1 MKEKYN
7 PHHLETK
14 WQARWE
20 QTKPYKVGED
30 PSRKKY
36 YLLEMFPYPS
46 GKIHM
51 GHVRNYTIG
60 DVVARY
66 KRMRGFNVLHPM
78 GWDAFGMPAENA
90 AIAHQIHP
98 ARWTR
103 DNIDYMR
110 TQLKRL
116 GFSYDWD
123 RELATCDPEYYRWEQ
138 LFFLKM
144 WEKKLAY
151 RRRSLVNWCARCQT
165 VLANEQVVGDGQC
178 WRCDQPVQGKELEQ
192 WFFRIT
198 EYADELLE
206 WCEKLPGWPE
216 KVLTMQRNWI
226 GKSFGTEID
235 FPLEGRSDVLTV
247 FTTRP
252 DTLYGATFMS
262 LAVEHPLVLPLSQNT
277 PQKKAIQEFVEKV
290 KGQNRRPGFEAD
302 LEKEG
307 VFTGAYCF
315 NPLTQERMPIYA
327 ANFVLMEYGTGAV
340 MAVPAH
346 DQRDFEFAGKYSLPV
361 RIVIQPE
368 GEADLTPQA
377 LTEAYVG
384 PGRLINSGPFDGQDN
399 EAAKK
404 AITRYLE
411 AKNQGR
417 EKVQYRLRDW
427 GVSRQRYWGAPIPMI
442 YCDRCGIVPVPE
454 KDLPVRL
461 PLEAEITPAGG
472 SPLPLLEDFV
482 QVPCPKCQGP
492 GRRETDTMDTFVES
506 SWYFDRYACPDY
518 HEGPLD
524 TRRVD
529 YWMPVDQYIGGIEH
543 AVLHLLYSRF
553 FTKVLREMGWLKVE
567 EPFKNL
573 LTQGMVI
580 KDGSKMSK
588 SKGNV
593 VDPDQLIRKYG
604 ADTVRLFCL
613 FAAPPER
620 DLDWNDQGVEGSFRF
635 LHRVWNLVLET
646 REALSQKDFSS
657 EPLPSDPSGRSLYIK
672 LNQTIKKVTEDIE
685 DRFRFNTAISA
696 IMELINALY
705 LVRAEERGGPQKEI
719 ILAKA
724 LQIGLILLSPIVPH
738 LCEELW
744 QILGKAGSVHEQPW
758 PAWDPEALQ
767 EEEQEVVIQ
776 INGKVRSRFMV
787 DLSVSEE
794 DIKKRALEQ
803 PRIQEWLE
811 GKVVLKTIV
820 VQKKLVNIVVK

>member
-1 MKEKYN
+1 
-7 PHHLETK
+7 
-14 WQARWE
+14 
-20 QTKPYKVGED
+20 
-30 PSRKKY
+30 
-36 YLLEMFPYPS
+36 
-46 GKIHM
+46 
-51 GHVRNYTIG
+51 
-60 DVVARY
+60 
-66 KRMRGFNVLHPM
+66 
-78 GWDAFGMPAENA
+78 
-90 AIAHQIHP
+90 
-98 ARWTR
+98 
-103 DNIDYMR
+103 
-110 TQLKRL
+110 
-116 GFSYDWD
+116 
-123 RELATCDPEYYRWEQ
+123 
-138 LFFLKM
+138 
-144 WEKKLAY
+144 
-151 RRRSLVNWCARCQT
+151 
-165 VLANEQVVGDGQC
+165 
-178 WRCDQPVQGKELEQ
+178 
-192 WFFRIT
+192 
-198 EYADELLE
+198 
-206 WCEKLPGWPE
+206 
-216 KVLTMQRNWI
+216 
-226 GKSFGTEID
+226 
-235 FPLEGRSDVLTV
+235 
-247 FTTRP
+247 
-252 DTLYGATFMS
+252 
-262 LAVEHPLVLPLSQNT
+262 
-277 PQKKAIQEFVEKV
+277 
-290 KGQNRRPGFEAD
+290 
-302 LEKEG
+302 
-307 VFTGAYCF
+307 
-315 NPLTQERMPIYA
+315 
-327 ANFVLMEYGTGAV
+327 
-340 MAVPAH
+340 
-346 DQRDFEFAGKYSLPV
+346 
-361 RIVIQPE
+361 
-368 GEADLTPQA
+368 
-377 LTEAYVG
+377 
-384 PGRLINSGPFDGQDN
+384 
-399 EAAKK
+399 
-404 AITRYLE
+404 
-411 AKNQGR
+411 
-417 EKVQYRLRDW
+417 
-427 GVSRQRYWGAPIPMI
+427 
-442 YCDRCGIVPVPE
+442 
-454 KDLPVRL
+454 
-461 PLEAEITPAGG
+461 
-472 SPLPLLEDFV
+472 
-482 QVPCPKCQGP
+482 
-492 GRRETDTMDTFVES
+492 MDTFVES